1 MAKTNKTNNQSANNQ
16 SANALQY
23 VTYTSEKSGKTIPV
37 VIGFT
42 GKDDERLPYIA
53 VLEQPKAK
61 KGKKVKKLHGPA
73 YATYSALPLGKNGE
87 RIPCAIW
94 GADPRW
100 HDIAKLAAV
109 TVNDLDALTQE
120 AYDALCDKAEAVYQ
134 AKKSEGMPSSEERRV
149 KSEESNVQPKGKK
162 PTANVNVN
170 VNVNDNVNSLTANRS
185 TLTEIQPETSAKAT
199 KKASET
205 FGRTVTEA
213 ALMAAFEQV
222 AKAAKLGKESKQSLE
237 QFLKAIIEKAA

>member
-1 MAKTNKTNNQSANNQ
+1 MTKNNSKTNQSVNNQ

-53 VLEQPKAK
+53 VLEQPKSK
-61 KGKKVKKLHGPA
+61 NGKKAKKLHGPA
-73 YATYSALPLGKNGE
+73 YATYSVLPLGNDGE

-100 HDIAKLAAV
+100 HEVAKMAAV
-109 TVNDLDALTQE
+109 TINDLDALTQE

-134 AKKSEGMPSSEERRV
+134 AKKSEGMPSSEESA
-149 KSEESNVQPKGKK
+149 KVQPKGKK
-162 PTANVNVN
+162 VKKEKSSSA
-170 VNVNDNVNSLTANRS
+170 
-185 TLTEIQPETSAKAT
+185 EETTAKAT

-222 AKAAKLGKESKQSLE
+222 AKTAKLNKEGKKSLE
-237 QFLKAIIEKAA
+237 EFLKAVIAAA

>member
-1 MAKTNKTNNQSANNQ
+1 MTKNNSKTNQSVNNQ

-61 KGKKVKKLHGPA
+61 NGKKAKKLHGPA
-73 YATYSALPLGKNGE
+73 YATYSVLPLGKDGE

-109 TVNDLDALTQE
+109 TINDLDALTQE

-149 KSEESNVQPKGKK
+149 KSEESAKVQPKGKK
-162 PTANVNVN
+162 VKKEKSSTA
-170 VNVNDNVNSLTANRS
+170 
-185 TLTEIQPETSAKAT
+185 EETTAKAT

-222 AKAAKLGKESKQSLE
+222 AKTAKLSKEGKKSLE